1 MGPAAKRLCCVIAV
15 CAIFLP
21 SRQARAQEYYLLG
34 WSESGMHSFDKDF
47 SKIVFLPPGNTVRAQ
62 LVIHDPGQFQPRVVT
77 AGYTVEYSIPGNS
90 FSAGKTNFWTY
101 AKQLFGLAQTLPDNV
116 GLSGKGL
123 AGVLDTTGTFFEA
136 RGIPLTPF
144 QDSNLVSEQPYQ
156 LIRLVARATGSSTIL
171 ATTDVVIPVSN
182 EIGCVQSGCHSSD
195 QDVLNDHESVSGFN
209 KAGPVLCAS
218 CHASNALGTAGT
230 TSAGPF
236 SLRIHNR
243 HKSVAGT
250 ATAIGT
256 CYKCHPGLK
265 TQQLRDVMR
274 NSTANPMVCQTCHGT
289 MTDIVNSITAG
300 RQPWIQ
306 EPTCGSAACHGADF
320 SEQPGKLFRQSTG
333 HGGLYCSA
341 CHGSPHAVQPT
352 SQPNDNLQNVRL
364 QGFPG
369 VLRKCRL
376 CHGFDLVGVPGP
388 HGVLATS
395 VSEDPT
401 LRPTMVALE
410 QNYPNPFNPSST
422 IQYSLPYACD
432 VRLSIVDLEGR
443 EIARLVD
450 GGMPSGTHRIV
461 WNAGNSAS
469 GVYFARLQA
478 AGSTATRKLVLL
490 H

>member
-1 MGPAAKRLCCVIAV
+1 MGPAAMRLCC
-15 CAIFLP
+15 AILL
-21 SRQARAQEYYLLG
+21 SAGVLLSQKARGQDYYLLG
-34 WSESGMHSFDKDF
+34 WSEVGMHSFDKDF
-47 SKIVFLPPGNTVRAQ
+47 SKIALFPPSNTIRAQ
-62 LVIHDPGQFQPRVVT
+62 LVIHDPGQFLPRIVT

-90 FSAGKTNFWTY
+90 YSAGKTNFWTY
-101 AKQLFGLAQTLPDNV
+101 ATQLFGLAQTLPDNV

-123 AGVLDTTGTFFEA
+123 SGVLDTSGTFFEA
-136 RGIPLTPF
+136 RGIPLTPYH
-144 QDSNLVSEQPYQ
+144 DTNLVSEKPYQ
-156 LIRLVARATGSSTIL
+156 LVRLVAKVTGSSTIL

-195 QDVLNDHESVSGFN
+195 QAILNAHESMSGFN

-218 CHASNALGTAGT
+218 CHASNALGTTGT

-243 HKSVAGT
+243 HKSRAGT
-250 ATAIGT
+250 ATAIET
-256 CYKCHPGLK
+256 CYKCHPGPK

-274 NSTANPMVCQTCHGT
+274 NSTSNPMVCQNCHGT

-306 EPTCGSAACHGADF
+306 EPTCGSASCHGAAF
-320 SEQPGKLFRQSTG
+320 AEQPGKLFRQSTG
-333 HGGLYCSA
+333 HGGLYCST

-352 SQPNDNLQNVRL
+352 SQPNDNLQNTRL

-376 CHGFDLVGVPGP
+376 CHGLDLIGVPGP

-395 VSEDPT
+395 ASEEPAFG
-401 LRPTMVALE
+401 PKAFALE

-422 IQYSLPYACD
+422 IQYSIPYACD
-432 VRLSIVDLEGR
+432 VQLSIFDLEGR

-450 GGMPSGTHRIV
+450 GGMPSGMHSIV
-461 WNAGNSAS
+461 WNAGDAAS

-478 AGSTATRKLVLL
+478 AGSVATRKLILV